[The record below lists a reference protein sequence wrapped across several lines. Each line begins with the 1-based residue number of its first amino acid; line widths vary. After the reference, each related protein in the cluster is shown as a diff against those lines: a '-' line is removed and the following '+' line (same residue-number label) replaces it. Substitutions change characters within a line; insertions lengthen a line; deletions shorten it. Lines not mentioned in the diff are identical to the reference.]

1 MKTWM
6 LALLLLAPRQEKAEE
21 LLKAAQER
29 IAAAATLRTRFTIE
43 IGRAGN
49 PEGTVVGA
57 ILMKG
62 SDRWRVELEA
72 KSGRGGR
79 EDIAL
84 SLYSDGRKVSSAR
97 PGTRTMLETL
107 GADRASREFREAFG
121 STLLPIL
128 LYMQPVREGRMME
141 EFRLGSPRITD
152 VKDGGKE
159 KLGDVEAR
167 IVEYTLSFEQKLF
180 GDKGVPVKAWLD
192 PKTKLV
198 LKREMEIFGSMMKEE
213 FAELAAGEELADSE
227 FAFQSARRLAAM
239 RAVQLA
245 RSAELFTRFS
255 GRSPKSLDE
264 LLRRPEGLDP
274 AVFYPAGGYV
284 LGGALPKDPWGR
296 PYLLQDGQVR
306 SLGADGKAGGKGDD
320 EDASA
325 RIPAS
330 TGQAVGGPTER
341 LRNHYGAR
349 IQVHLL
355 VAAVQAF
362 SGSYGELPKKR
373 AALWEKQDWMT
384 VWPEGGWLPGGAM
397 PADPWGQP
405 LRMVSE
411 VDSVRIQVQDPAA
424 RRITLKELTK
434 EERASLEATAQP
446 KLSAED
452 AKALS
457 GLLADLADDDLDRR
471 EKAESRIRAMGLPVV
486 PALEARILA
495 EKDVEARGRLEG
507 IRRSIKV
514 PKAAWMTE
522 LQALSHEVLPREGG
536 LGVQTASNERNASAC
551 LKTIATAQAD
561 FRANDRDNNNIN
573 DFWTGD
579 VASLYTLVP
588 DGSKEAIK
596 LIELSVAAAD
606 AAPLGD
612 GAEILKVAR
621 QAPKAGYHFRA
632 MTTDNSSGTP
642 EPYGMDTGGVKSRG
656 KVYNHSR
663 FGVCAY
669 PAEYGVGGTK
679 TYIINEGNTI
689 FVKDTE
695 GEPILEWPSDAD
707 LREWSTLD

>member
-1 MKTWM
+1 MKTWT

-21 LLKAAQER
+21 LLKAAQDA
-29 IAAAATLRTRFTIE
+29 ISAAATLRTRFTIE
-43 IGRAGN
+43 FGRAGN
-49 PEGTVVGA
+49 PEGTVYGTV
-57 ILMKG
+57 LLKG
-62 SDRWRVELEA
+62 GDRWRIELEA
-72 KSGRGGR
+72 KGAQGGR
-79 EDIAL
+79 EDVSVA
-84 SLYSDGRKVSSAR
+84 LYSDGRKVSSAR
-97 PGTRTMLETL
+97 PGLRTMLDTL
-107 GADRASREFREAFG
+107 GAERASREFREAFG
-121 STLLPIL
+121 STLLPVL
-128 LYMQPVREGRMME
+128 FYMQPVREARMME
-141 EFRLGSPRITD
+141 EFRLGSPRISD

-167 IVEYTLSFEQKLF
+167 IVEYTLSFEQKLL

-192 PKTKLV
+192 PKTKRV
-198 LKREMEIFGSMMKEE
+198 LKREMEFFGGKMKED
-213 FAELAAGEELADSE
+213 FAEFAAGEELADSE
-227 FAFQSARRLAAM
+227 FSFQSARRLAAV

-245 RSAELFTRFS
+245 RSAELFTRYS

-296 PYLLQDGQVR
+296 PYLLRDGQVL

-325 RIPAS
+325 RIPAP
-330 TGQAVGGPTER
+330 TGQAVGAPTDR
-341 LRNHYGAR
+341 LRNHYEAR
-349 IQVHLL
+349 VQVHLL

-362 SGSYGELPKKR
+362 SGSYGELPRKK
-373 AALWEKQDWMT
+373 AALWEKQEWMS
-384 VWPEGGWLPGGAM
+384 VWPEGGWMPGGSL

-411 VDSVRIQVQDPAA
+411 EDSVRIQVQDPAA

-434 EERASLEATAQP
+434 EERASLEATARP
-446 KLSAED
+446 RLAPED
-452 AKALS
+452 AKALN

-471 EKAESRIRAMGLPVV
+471 EKAEGRIRAMGLPVV

-514 PKAAWMTE
+514 PKAPWMTE
-522 LQALSHEVLPREGG
+522 LQLLSHEVQPRQGG
-536 LGVQTASNERNASAC
+536 LSGQTASNERNASAC

-561 FRANDRDNNNIN
+561 FRANDRDNNKIN

-606 AAPLGD
+606 AAPLDD
-612 GAEILKVAR
+612 GAEIRKSSR
-621 QAPKAGYHFRA
+621 PAPKAGYHFRA

-689 FVKDTE
+689 FVRDTE
-695 GEPILEWPSDAD
+695 GEPVLEWPGDAE
-707 LREWSTLD
+707 LRDWSKLD